1 MMASQQVVYILSK
14 DPHLIEHLQSIDNAQ
29 FVTKAVNSL
38 QALKEVACQGLVI
51 VDVGCIR
58 WGAQD
63 WVRFFQEHLVLVASL
78 KPTDSEGQQ
87 ALVMGAKAYTHAY
100 SSAEQ
105 WRRVLEHVLE
115 GQVWLGAS
123 LLSRLL
129 NQIATAST
137 NQDTLWQ
144 QHLTAREIEV
154 AQRAGRGF
162 SNQQIA
168 QDLDISERTVR
179 AHLSSVFA
187 KLNVEDRLSLALLI
201 HGLLE

>member
-1 MMASQQVVYILSK
+1 MTEKHVVYILSK
-14 DPHLIEHLQSIDNAQ
+14 DPHLIRHLEGIKDAQ

-38 QALKEVACQGLVI
+38 QDLTAAARQQLVI
-51 VDVGCIR
+51 VDVDCIH
-58 WGAQD
+58 WGARE
-63 WVRFFQEHLVLVASL
+63 WERFFQDHLVLVASL
-78 KPTDSEGQQ
+78 KPSDSEGQR
-87 ALVMGAKAYTHAY
+87 AFVMGAKAYNHAY

-105 WRRVLEHVLE
+105 WRRVLEHVLD

-129 NQIATAST
+129 NQIST
-137 NQDTLWQ
+137 VVPTETTDWQ
-144 QHLTAREIEV
+144 KNLTPREIDV
-154 AQRAGRGF
+154 AQRAARGF

-179 AHLSSVFA
+179 AHLGSVFA
-187 KLNVEDRLSLALLI
+187 KLQVQDRLSLALLI